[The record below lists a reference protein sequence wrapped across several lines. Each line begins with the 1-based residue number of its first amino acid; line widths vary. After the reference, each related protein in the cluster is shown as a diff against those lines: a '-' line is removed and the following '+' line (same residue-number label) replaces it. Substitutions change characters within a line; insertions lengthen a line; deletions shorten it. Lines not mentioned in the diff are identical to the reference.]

1 MSSTTGRSAIRLA
14 TMILLAVLVGGCG
27 GDSAS
32 PTTTPVTTATTA
44 ASTTTIPLLD
54 AEEVAWLKG
63 ISAVRTNVE
72 RSLQAMGSGQ
82 VTRAIMREH
91 SRELAAWSRQ
101 LRRLGAPTDRLQ
113 PAYTIVKRVIWTYDT
128 GAECFATAAG
138 GVSASG
144 AVAASTPDI
153 QMVAKAMDCAGAA
166 HRNGT
171 ILLYEADAKGDD
183 LKAKYG

>member
-1 MSSTTGRSAIRLA
+1 MPEVGVSCCVLVLVNQATKDIAATQPAQARRTPHLDALRWQRRRMGQAAVRAALAVMLDVPAQNANKRLA
-14 TMILLAVLVGGCG
+14 THDQQLVKTLPADRGPPI
-27 GDSAS
+27 AS
-32 PTTTPVTTATTA
+32 SPPT
-44 ASTTTIPLLD
+44 AS
-54 AEEVAWLKG
+54 
-63 ISAVRTNVE
+63 S
-72 RSLQAMGSGQ
+72 
-82 VTRAIMREH
+82 
-91 SRELAAWSRQ
+91 
-101 LRRLGAPTDRLQ
+101 
-113 PAYTIVKRVIWTYDT
+113 KRVIWTYDT

-153 QMVAKAMDCAGAA
+153 QIVAKAMDCAGAA